1 MKLSIRIESLFITE
15 LSVVEKMEVKTQ
27 DLRNHI
33 EVRKPKM
40 DNPKYFA
47 NPKKYSKSIS
57 FRQIA
62 FEKFVK
68 STKQIQIRDFLLIYR
83 ALRL

>member
-33 EVRKPKM
+33 
-40 DNPKYFA
+40 
-47 NPKKYSKSIS
+47 
-57 FRQIA
+57 
-62 FEKFVK
+62 
-68 STKQIQIRDFLLIYR
+68 
-83 ALRL
+83 